1 MKTLLLLMACAV
13 PLAAQQPPRPVSL
26 TETAVRLAEA
36 GAAQHN
42 PRTVMAAGEILRM
55 VERGTPRVRRLGPAE
70 GPSGPWDGPLSSA
83 ALLQLASR
91 IATEQ
96 GDWATADY
104 VAWLLQLPDSVPV
117 TRGASGGPV
126 WADAYLGRGKEIGYT
141 IDFTGGQT
149 PNLLQV
155 SAGKAGAVIECSLR
169 EGGEAG
175 RLAARK
181 KSLAGT
187 CALEWR
193 QATAGRMSLRI
204 RNSGPA
210 TYFVVSSN

>member
-1 MKTLLLLMACAV
+1 MILLAGAW
-13 PLAAQQPPRPVSL
+13 PLAAQQAPRPISL
-26 TETAVRLAEA
+26 TETAVRLAED
-36 GAAQHN
+36 GVSRHN
-42 PRTVMAAGEILRM
+42 PRTLMAAAEIYRL
-55 VERGTPRVRRLGPAE
+55 VERGTPRVRREGPVT

-83 ALLQLASR
+83 ALLRLASGL
-91 IATEQ
+91 AAEQ

-104 VAWLLQLPDSVPV
+104 AAWMLQLPDSIPV
-117 TRGASGGPV
+117 TRGAAGGPV
-126 WADAYLGRGKEIGYT
+126 WADAYLGRGQEISYT

-155 SAGKAGAVIECSLR
+155 SAGKAGAVLECTLR
-169 EGGEAG
+169 EGGEPG
-175 RLAARK
+175 QLAARK

-193 QATAGRMSLRI
+193 QATGGRMTLRI
-204 RNSGPA
+204 RNAGPA